1 MTENIWFL
9 FLAGAVGALI
19 KDILQDNKIKLPTL
33 ENGELCLG
41 FLGSL
46 VVGGFVGYM
55 VDGSYITA
63 AISGYTGFSIIK
75 DLMNGKIIEAKVS
88 GESIEDRIK
97 SKAKK
102 MGVDPELAV
111 RVAKAE
117 SGLKPNATNTN
128 KDDSIDRGLYQ
139 INSKW
144 HPEVSENQAFDID
157 FSINFFCQAVKNGNI
172 SWWNA
177 TKPVWDIDKK
187 Y

>member
-1 MTENIWFL
+1 MTENIWLL
-9 FLAGAVGALI
+9 FGAGALGALI
-19 KDILQDNKIKLPTL
+19 KDILQDNKLKLPTL
-33 ENGELCLG
+33 EKGELSLG

-75 DLMNGKIIEAKVS
+75 DLMNGKLETEKKTNIN
-88 GESIEDRIK
+88 IEDKIK
-97 SKAKK
+97 SKATE
-102 MGVDPELAV
+102 MGIDPELAV

-117 SGLKPNATNTN
+117 SGLNPKATNTN
-128 KDDSIDRGLYQ
+128 KDGSIDRGIYQ

-144 HPEVSENQAFDID
+144 HPEVSESQAFDVD
-157 FSINFFCQAVKNGNI
+157 FSIDFFCKAVKDGHI
-172 SWWNA
+172 SWWDA